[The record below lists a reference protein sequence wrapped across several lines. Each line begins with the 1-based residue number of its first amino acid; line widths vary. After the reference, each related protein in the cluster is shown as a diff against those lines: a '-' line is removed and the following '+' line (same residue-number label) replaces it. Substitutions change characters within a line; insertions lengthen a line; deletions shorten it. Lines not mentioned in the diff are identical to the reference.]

1 VHAGVLDGT
10 MALMSDMDQKPG
22 SDSLVG
28 LLFSRIK
35 SIHLHS
41 RHTALLYLGFG
52 SILSQ
57 ILLVREFLVSFYGN
71 ELSIGIIF
79 ACWLMW
85 IGLGSAFG
93 NVIIKYKN
101 IVTRLFPGLLAVTP
115 FITFVQILA
124 VKFVRPLFHA
134 SNGEYLSMLDLLIC
148 SCMVLSIGS
157 FLWGMLFTLGAKLNS
172 SDKDES
178 WLGVNAAYVLESLGS
193 VLGGIVFS
201 FVLVGV
207 FTTFQILFVLT
218 VPAIGVALRMVL
230 PTRKLYSVVS
240 LASIIVMFVLLQP
253 LRSFENAIRMFQW
266 SFCNDQMGFV
276 RSIDTKYQNLTLL
289 VLENQYTVYADGRPA
304 YNVPNAYDAEIFTHP
319 VMMHHPNA
327 KRVLVVG
334 GGFNGV
340 LKEILKYP
348 VQEIEY
354 VEMDSALLPFVEPVI
369 SLRDRQALYDSRVHI
384 VHRDGREFLQRNI
397 LPFDVIVMNV
407 GEPST
412 ASINRF
418 YTEEFFRQCYQ
429 SLNRNGLFAFSF
441 PSSEEYLADEL
452 KDLNVSI
459 YQTFKM
465 VFMNT
470 LIIPGMHA
478 TLIGT
483 KSTVPLTSQTDSL
496 ARRYTSIGISAEYF
510 TKYKFDELM
519 PADRI
524 TYITKT
530 LESSHHARWNT
541 DSNPVTYFY
550 DLILWNKFLKGS
562 TWFFSYITPFWIFTT
577 GVVASVLAL
586 FFIILQRGKPEKQ
599 KKTALSLIMGIGGM
613 TGMALNLLLLLNYQE
628 AFGSIYE
635 QVGTMIA
642 ANMLGLAAGVL
653 AAPRLMRK
661 FKQERLVLSVLMGL
675 ILFIVFLPTLLNLL
689 LRVHLMSATLSV
701 TLLCGGLIGILFGSM
716 NRLYLQWSS
725 NLGSVYAFDVF
736 GSSLGALTTCSVL
749 LPVLGIQGVT
759 YFFSLLLL
767 LAMLGAWFLYTATL
781 SA

>member
-10 MALMSDMDQKPG
+10 MALMSDKDQKPG
-22 SDSLVG
+22 SESLVG

-35 SIHLHS
+35 SICLHS
-41 RHTALLYLGFG
+41 RHTALLYIGFG
-52 SILSQ
+52 STISQ

-93 NVIIKYKN
+93 NVIITYKN
-101 IVTRLFPGLLAVTP
+101 IVSRIFPGLLAVTP
-115 FITFVQILA
+115 FITFAQILA
-124 VKFVRPLFHA
+124 IKFIRVFLH
-134 SNGEYLSMLDLLIC
+134 SMHGEFLSMLELLSSSFI
-148 SCMVLSIGS
+148 VLSAGS

-193 VLGGIVFS
+193 VLGGLVFS

-207 FTTFQILFVLT
+207 LTTFQILFLLT
-218 VPAIGVALRMVL
+218 VLAIGVALRMVL
-230 PTRKLYSVVS
+230 PTRKIYSVVS
-240 LASIIVMFVLLQP
+240 LASIIVMVVLLQP
-253 LRSFENAIRMFQW
+253 LRSFENAVRIFQW
-266 SFCNDQMGFV
+266 SFCNTQMGFV
-276 RSIDTKYQNLTLL
+276 RSMDTKYQNLTLL
-289 VLENQYTVYADGRPA
+289 VLEHQYTVYADGRPV
-304 YNVPNAYDAEIFTHP
+304 YNIPNAYDAEIFTHP
-319 VMMHHPNA
+319 VMIHHPDA

-334 GGFNGV
+334 GGFNGI

-354 VEMDSALLPFVEPVI
+354 VEMDPALLPFVEPVI
-369 SLRDRQALYDSRVHI
+369 SIRDRQALYDSRVHI
-384 VHRDGREFLQRNI
+384 IHMDGREFLQRNI

-412 ASINRF
+412 ASVNRF

-429 SLNRNGLFAFSF
+429 SLKRNGLFAFSF

-459 YQTFKM
+459 YQTLKM
-465 VFMNT
+465 VFKNT
-470 LIIPGMHA
+470 LIIPGTHA

-483 KSTVPLTSQTDSL
+483 KSTIPLTSLPDSL
-496 ARRYTSIGISAEYF
+496 ARRYASIGISADYF
-510 TKYKFDELM
+510 TKYTFDELM
-519 PADRI
+519 PPDRI
-524 TYITKT
+524 TFITKT
-530 LESSHHARWNT
+530 LESSQHVRWNT
-541 DSNPVTYFY
+541 DSTPVTYFY
-550 DLILWNKFLKGS
+550 DLILWNKFLRGGN
-562 TWFFSYITPFWIFTT
+562 WFFAYITPFWIFTT

-599 KKTALSLIMGIGGM
+599 KKTALSLIMALCGM

-628 AFGSIYE
+628 AFGSVYE

-642 ANMLGLAAGVL
+642 ANMLGLAAGVF
-653 AAPRLMRK
+653 AAQRLMRK
-661 FKQERLVLSVLMGL
+661 FKQERLVLSVLMVL
-675 ILFIVFLPTLLNLL
+675 ILLAVFLPTLLRLL
-689 LRVHLMSATLSV
+689 LRIHLMSATLSV
-701 TLLCGGLIGILFGSM
+701 TLLCGGLIGILFGSV

-759 YFFSLLLL
+759 YFFSLLLI
-767 LAMLGAWFLYTATL
+767 LAMLGSWFLYNATR